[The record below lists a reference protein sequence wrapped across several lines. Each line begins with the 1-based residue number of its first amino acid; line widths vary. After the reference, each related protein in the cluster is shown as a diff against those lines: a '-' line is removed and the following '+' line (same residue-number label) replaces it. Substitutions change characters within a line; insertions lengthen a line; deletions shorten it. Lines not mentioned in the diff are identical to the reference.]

1 VNNEYYTELAKNI
14 REYINIIIAEHG
26 KNDYLVQIFD
36 AYIKYHDEYFKE
48 KFDNKF
54 PKLDQKVDKLCTAII
69 HEATEL
75 QRLTSWKWWKQPV
88 QFNTEK
94 AKEELIDIFHFVLA
108 IAIFL
113 GMTPEDFIYMFMK
126 KLNVNVDRQR
136 NGY

>member
-1 VNNEYYTELAKNI
+1 MNNEDYTELAKNI
-14 REYINIIIAEHG
+14 REYINIIIADYE
-26 KNDYLVQIFD
+26 KNDSLGQIFN
-36 AYIKYHDEYFKE
+36 AYTQYHDEYFKE

-54 PKLDQKVDKLCTAII
+54 PELDQKVDKLCTAII

-113 GMTPEDFIYMFMK
+113 GMTPQTFTYEFMK